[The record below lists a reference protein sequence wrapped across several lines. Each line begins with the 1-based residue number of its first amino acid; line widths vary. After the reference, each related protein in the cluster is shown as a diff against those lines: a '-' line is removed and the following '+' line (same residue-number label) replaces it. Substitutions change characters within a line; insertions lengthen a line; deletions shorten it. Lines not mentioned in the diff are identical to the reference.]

1 MSRLGN
7 MPVEI
12 PDRVSVSIDGT
23 EIEVSGKKGKLNHR
37 IPRGI
42 SVRQEDDELIVERHG
57 NDKQKR
63 SMHGLTR
70 SLLQNMV
77 QGVSEG
83 FEKVLIVEGTGYRV
97 AMSGNKLQ
105 LTVGHSHPVE
115 VDPPEGIE
123 IETPSRT
130 RIIVRGIDKQLVG
143 EIAAKIRAIRPPEPY
158 HGHGIRYEGEHIR
171 RKEGKSAVVTT
182 G

>member
-1 MSRLGN
+1 MSRLGS
-7 MPVEI
+7 MPIEI
-12 PDRVSVSIDGT
+12 PQGVSVAIDGKT
-23 EIEVSGKKGKLNHR
+23 VQVSGEKGELSHD

-42 SVRQEDDELIVERHG
+42 SVDQEDSQLVVARSGD
-57 NDKQKR
+57 DKKSR

-77 QGVSEG
+77 EGVSEG
-83 FEKVLIVEGTGYRV
+83 FSKVLIVEGTGYRA

-105 LTVGHSHPVE
+105 LTVGYSHPVE
-115 VDPPEGIE
+115 ISPPDGID

-130 RIIVRGIDKQLVG
+130 RIIVSGIDKQLVG
-143 EIAAKIRAIRPPEPY
+143 QVAAKIREVRPPEPY